1 MAVASTREPAGAA
14 CDHYA
19 DEFQVGKRRG
29 FSFPLVGDRRSK
41 KKVLVW
47 GRAPESGKVAIQVN
61 KAGKG
66 GFKAIKKKMVSAGDV
81 FKTVTKLKG
90 KGKLRA
96 KIGTQKSLTW
106 KQGKK

>member
-61 KAGKG
+61 KAGKS
-66 GFKAIKKKMVSAGDV
+66 GFKTIKRKMVGV
-81 FKTVTKLKG
+81 GIIFKNVTFITPQGNRPALKDTTHNI
-90 KGKLRA
+90 LW
-96 KIGTQKSLTW
+96 LDD
-106 KQGKK
+106 